1 MGCPPY
7 LCTPKRPRRLSPT
20 CMGLP
25 LITLHNKAFRPYL
38 SADDIAAAIDQVA
51 SRLNA
56 DYAGRRPLFVVV
68 LTGGFMFAADLL
80 KRFTGDCEIVF
91 IRVASYEGTDST
103 GKVQEIMGLRED
115 VQGRDVILVEDIVD
129 TGTTLHHLL
138 PTLQAN
144 NPASI
149 EIAAMFYKPAS
160 LRYPL
165 VLNYMAMEIPNDF
178 VVGYGLDYDGLGRN
192 LPDVY
197 VAE

>member
-1 MGCPPY
+1 MGQ
-7 LCTPKRPRRLSPT
+7 S
-20 CMGLP
+20 
-25 LITLHNKAFRPYL
+25 LITLHDKAFRPYL
-38 SADDIAAAIDQVA
+38 AAAEIAVAIDKIA
-51 SRLNA
+51 LRLNA
-56 DYAGRRPLFVVV
+56 DYAGRQPLFVVV
-68 LTGGFMFAADLL
+68 LTGGFMFATDLL
-80 KRFTGDCEIVF
+80 KRYAGNCEIVF
-91 IRVASYEGTDST
+91 IRVASYEGTGST
-103 GKVQEIMGLRED
+103 GQVQEIMGLRED
-115 VQGRDVILVEDIVD
+115 VQGRDLILVEDIVD

-165 VLNYMAMEIPNDF
+165 NLKYMALEIPNDF

-197 VAE
+197 VAV

>member
-1 MGCPPY
+1 MGQA
-7 LCTPKRPRRLSPT
+7 
-20 CMGLP
+20 
-25 LITLHNKAFRPYL
+25 LITLHGKAFQPYL
-38 SADDIAAAIDQVA
+38 SASEIATAIDQVA
-51 SRLNA
+51 AKLNA

-80 KRFTGDCEIVF
+80 KRFTSDCEIVF
-91 IRVASYEGTDST
+91 IRVSSYEGTGST

-115 VQGRDVILVEDIVD
+115 VQGRDIILVEDIVD
-129 TGTTLHHLL
+129 TGTTLSHLL

-144 NPASI
+144 KPASI
-149 EIAAMFYKPAS
+149 EIAAMFFKPAS

-165 VLNYMAMEIPNDF
+165 TLSYVGREIPNDF

-197 VAE
+197 VAV